1 MKVLITVNQKTTS
14 ADLVDQLLRARLF
27 DIRDEMLQW
36 EDNPGIA
43 DACQTI
49 LDWMKVPVGE

>member
-1 MKVLITVNQKTTS
+1 MKVQIDVDQKTTS

-36 EDNPGIA
+36 ADNPGIA

>member
-1 MKVLITVNQKTTS
+1 MRVLLDVNHKTTS
-14 ADLVDQLLRARLF
+14 ADLVDYLLRARLF

-36 EDNPGIA
+36 ADNPGIA

-49 LDWMKVPVGE
+49 LDWMESPVGE

>member
-1 MKVLITVNQKTTS
+1 MKVLIDVDQKTTS
-14 ADLVDQLLRARLF
+14 ADLVDQLIKARLL

-36 EDNPGIA
+36 ADNPGIA

>member
-1 MKVLITVNQKTTS
+1 MKVQIDVNQKTTS
-14 ADLVDQLLRARLF
+14 ADLVDQLIKARLL

>member
-1 MKVLITVNQKTTS
+1 MRVLITVNQKTTS